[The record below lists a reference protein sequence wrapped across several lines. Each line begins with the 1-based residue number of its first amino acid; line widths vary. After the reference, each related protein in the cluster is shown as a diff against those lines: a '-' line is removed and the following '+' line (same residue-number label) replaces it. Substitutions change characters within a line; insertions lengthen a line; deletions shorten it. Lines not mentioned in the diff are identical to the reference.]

1 MANAAKTKFLIVIA
15 GPTAVGKTDL
25 SIKLAQHFHTE
36 ILSAD
41 SRQFFREMNIGT
53 AKPTPA
59 EQQNIKHHF
68 IDSHSISKE
77 YNAGQFE
84 TDALEIL
91 GKIFQEKDV
100 AIMVGGSGLYVR
112 ALCEGMDEMP
122 EVAPE
127 IRESLNQKL
136 ETEGLETLC
145 LELEK
150 LDPEYFTQV
159 DKANPQ
165 RVIRALEV
173 CLASGKP
180 YSYFRSQQKKQRP
193 FQIIKIGLTRNR
205 EELYKRIDLRM
216 DQMLAQGLLEE
227 AKSLE
232 KYKTHNA
239 LHTVGYTEIFDFL
252 EGKDDWEEAVRL
264 LKRNS
269 RRYAKRQLTW
279 FRKDPEFTWFEASQE
294 KEILEFI
301 EAKMQ
306 EGND

>member
-1 MANAAKTKFLIVIA
+1 MENPAKSKFLIVVA

-25 SIKLAQHFHTE
+25 SIRLAQHFKTV

-41 SRQFFREMNIGT
+41 SRQFFRELNIGT
-53 AKPTPA
+53 AKPTPE
-59 EQQNIKHHF
+59 EQQGVTHYF
-68 IDSHSISKE
+68 IDSHSISEE

-84 TDALEIL
+84 ADALEL
-91 GKIFQEKDV
+91 LDRVFKEKDV
-100 AIMVGGSGLYVR
+100 AILTGGSGLYVR

-127 IRESLNQKL
+127 IREELNRKL

-145 LELEK
+145 QQLEK
-150 LDPEYFTQV
+150 LDPEYFAQV

-165 RVIRALEV
+165 RVVRALEV
-173 CLASGKP
+173 CMASGKP
-180 YSYFRSQQKKQRP
+180 YSFFRNQQRKPRP
-193 FQIIKIGLTRNR
+193 FGIIKIGLTRPR
-205 EELYKRIDLRM
+205 EELYQRIDLRM

-227 AKSLE
+227 AKSLLP
-232 KYKTHNA
+232 YRQHNA
-239 LHTVGYTEIFDFL
+239 LQTVGYTEIFGFL
-252 EGKDDWEEAVRL
+252 DGEYDWEEAVRL

-294 KEILEFI
+294 NEILTFI
-301 EAKMQ
+301 EARI
-306 EGND
+306 NN

>member
-25 SIKLAQHFHTE
+25 SIKLAKHFHTE

-41 SRQFFREMNIGT
+41 SRQFFREMSIGT
-53 AKPTPA
+53 AKPTLE
-59 EQQNIKHHF
+59 EQQGVKHYF
-68 IDSHSISKE
+68 IDSHSISEE

-84 TDALEIL
+84 IDALKIL
-91 GKIFQEKDV
+91 DKIFQEKDV
-100 AIMVGGSGLYVR
+100 AILVGGSGLYVR

-127 IRESLNQKL
+127 IREKLNQRL

-150 LDPEYFTQV
+150 LDPEYYAQV

-165 RVIRALEV
+165 RVVRALEV

-180 YSYFRSQQKKQRP
+180 YSYFRNQKKKVRP
-193 FQIIKIGLTRNR
+193 FQVIKIGLTRNR
-205 EELYKRIDLRM
+205 EELYQRIDLRM
-216 DQMLAQGLLEE
+216 DMMLQQGLLEE
-227 AKSLE
+227 AENLE
-232 KYKTHNA
+232 KFQNHNA
-239 LHTVGYTEIFDFL
+239 LQTVGYTEIFDFL
-252 EGKDDWEEAVRL
+252 KGKYDWEEAVRL

-279 FRKDPEFTWFEASQE
+279 FRKDPDFTWFQASEE
-294 KEILEFI
+294 KEILAFI
-301 EAKMQ
+301 EERLMS
-306 EGND
+306 E